1 MLNNQY
7 YKIYNESLLIIF
19 DSLSDLLVKK
29 EPFIENYT
37 IYNNKKITDYMLF
50 VRDFYKNPNEK
61 NKEHTNIKNKSKY
74 ISILWKILDKKEKLI
89 YKIKAKEMLE
99 YFKKNYQNSK
109 KIKKKEK
116 EKEKNK
122 MKKEDEKILFN
133 KKRNNILKKIKIENV
148 EYYIDCNNNLIDIV
162 KEDYIGYLND
172 GIIHL
177 FN

>member
-19 DSLSDLLVKK
+19 DSLSDLLIKK

-50 VRDFYKNPNEK
+50 VRDFYKNPKEK
-61 NKEHTNIKNKSKY
+61 NKEHNIKNKSKY
-74 ISILWKILDKKEKLI
+74 ISILWKNLDKKEKLI

-99 YFKKNYQNSK
+99 YFKENYQKSKKKEKK
-109 KIKKKEK
+109 KIKKEEK
-116 EKEKNK
+116 E
-122 MKKEDEKILFN
+122 EKILFN
-133 KKRNNILKKIKIENV
+133 KKININNILKKIKIENV
-148 EYYIDCNNNLIDIV
+148 EYYIDCNNNLIDIE

-172 GIIHL
+172 GIIH
-177 FN
+177 FIH

>member
-50 VRDFYKNPNEK
+50 VRDFYKNPMEK

-74 ISILWKILDKKEKLI
+74 ISILWKNLDKKEKLI

-99 YFKKNYQNSK
+99 YFKKNYQNLK
-109 KIKKKEK
+109 KRKKKEK
-116 EKEKNK
+116 I
-122 MKKEDEKILFN
+122 KKEDEEILFN
-133 KKRNNILKKIKIENV
+133 KKRNINNILKKIKIENV
-148 EYYIDCNNNLIDIV
+148 EYYIDCNNNLIDIE

-172 GIIHL
+172 GIIH
-177 FN
+177 FFH